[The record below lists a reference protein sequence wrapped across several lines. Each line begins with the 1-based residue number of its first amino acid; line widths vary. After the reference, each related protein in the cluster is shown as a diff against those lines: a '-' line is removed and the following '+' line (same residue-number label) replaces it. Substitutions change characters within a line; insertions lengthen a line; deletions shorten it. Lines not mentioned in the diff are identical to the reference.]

1 MNIELRR
8 IKMKDVFSLSKMYL
22 SLPENIKRYFHPF
35 PFKTW
40 LVLARFI
47 HFSLSNTNTISRC
60 LQKAVPKLVAISI
73 VAIDVEKQIPAGFA
87 FLQNLRKLSDSLSYD
102 AKYLGIVVLKTYQ
115 NLGVGSKLMDELIQ
129 LAYTN
134 NIRKITLT
142 VIAENESA
150 ISLYQKFGFKM
161 KNIVKNRE
169 FWNGKFYSDC
179 DMELTS
185 ERIKGRLE

>member
-1 MNIELRR
+1 MNIELRCIR
-8 IKMKDVFSLSKMYL
+8 MKDVFSLSKMYL

-47 HFSLSNTNTISRC
+47 HFSLSNTNKISRC

-73 VAIDVEKQIPAGFA
+73 VAIDVEKQIPIGFA
-87 FLQNLRKLSDSLSYD
+87 FLQNLHKLSDSPLYE
-102 AKYLGIVVLKTYQ
+102 AKYLGIVVQEAYQ
-115 NLGVGSKLMDELIQ
+115 NLGVGSKLMDKLIK

-134 NIRKITLT
+134 NIRKMTLT
-142 VIAENESA
+142 VIAENKSA
-150 ISLYQKFGFKM
+150 ISLYQKFGFKI

-169 FWNGKFYSDC
+169 LWNGKFHSDC
-179 DMELTS
+179 DMELIL
-185 ERIKGRLE
+185 ERIKEG